1 MKQKVMEMVKNKV
14 KGIKDFYDD
23 TAMMW
28 TDEWYDNTTMMPFLK
43 KVASILPKGARVL
56 DLGCNSG
63 YETRRMKDLG
73 LVPVGL
79 DFSKKCIEIA
89 KEKNKDIDIIPDMWK
104 FELQTFFAKAA
115 GGQLPNIY
123 ETNFTEVKQCIESGY
138 SADITEAL
146 KKRGAKK
153 VCACCTHPVLSGP
166 AIERIQNSCI
176 EELVVLD
183 TVPLTEE
190 KKLEKIKVLSAADIF
205 AEAIERIYEDVSVS
219 TLFN

>member
-1 MKQKVMEMVKNKV
+1 MVKNKV

-89 KEKNKDIDIIPDMWK
+89 KEKNKDIEFVCDDMLNDLNYLGKFDSIVAIASIIHIPEENL
-104 FELQTFFAKAA
+104 ELCF
-115 GGQLPNIY
+115 
-123 ETNFTEVKQCIESGY
+123 
-138 SADITEAL
+138 
-146 KKRGAKK
+146 
-153 VCACCTHPVLSGP
+153 
-166 AIERIQNSCI
+166 
-176 EELVVLD
+176 
-183 TVPLTEE
+183 
-190 KKLEKIKVLSAADIF
+190 
-205 AEAIERIYEDVSVS
+205 ERIYDVLNDNGYLCMVVRNEVGKLDASYKTINNQDYDREVYGFS
-219 TLFN
+219 KNFIDKKMNGKFVFMEEMVAHDEHWKYYFYKKVR

>member
-1 MKQKVMEMVKNKV
+1 MVKNKV

-89 KEKNKDIDIIPDMWK
+89 KEKNKDIEFVCDDMLNDLTYLGKFDSIVAIASIIHIPEENL
-104 FELQTFFAKAA
+104 ELCF
-115 GGQLPNIY
+115 
-123 ETNFTEVKQCIESGY
+123 
-138 SADITEAL
+138 
-146 KKRGAKK
+146 
-153 VCACCTHPVLSGP
+153 
-166 AIERIQNSCI
+166 
-176 EELVVLD
+176 
-183 TVPLTEE
+183 
-190 KKLEKIKVLSAADIF
+190 
-205 AEAIERIYEDVSVS
+205 ERIYDVLNDNGYLCMVVRNEVGKLDASYKTINNQDYDREVYGFS
-219 TLFN
+219 KNFIDKKMNGKFVFMEEMVAHDEHWKYYFYKKVR

>member
-1 MKQKVMEMVKNKV
+1 MVKNRV

-79 DFSKKCIEIA
+79 DFSKKCIDIA
-89 KEKNKDIDIIPDMWK
+89 KEKNKDIEFVCDDMLNDLTYLGNFDSIVAIASIIHIPEENL
-104 FELQTFFAKAA
+104 ELCF
-115 GGQLPNIY
+115 
-123 ETNFTEVKQCIESGY
+123 
-138 SADITEAL
+138 
-146 KKRGAKK
+146 
-153 VCACCTHPVLSGP
+153 
-166 AIERIQNSCI
+166 
-176 EELVVLD
+176 
-183 TVPLTEE
+183 
-190 KKLEKIKVLSAADIF
+190 
-205 AEAIERIYEDVSVS
+205 ERIYDVLNDNGYLCMVVRNEVGKLDASYKTINNQDYDREVYGFS
-219 TLFN
+219 KDFIDKKMNRKFVFMEEMVAHDEHWKYYFYKKLGD

>member
-1 MKQKVMEMVKNKV
+1 MVKNKV

-73 LVPVGL
+73 FVPVGL

-89 KEKNKDIDIIPDMWK
+89 KEKNKDIEFVCDDMLNDLTYLGKFDGIVAIASIIHIPEENL
-104 FELQTFFAKAA
+104 ELCF
-115 GGQLPNIY
+115 
-123 ETNFTEVKQCIESGY
+123 
-138 SADITEAL
+138 
-146 KKRGAKK
+146 
-153 VCACCTHPVLSGP
+153 
-166 AIERIQNSCI
+166 
-176 EELVVLD
+176 
-183 TVPLTEE
+183 
-190 KKLEKIKVLSAADIF
+190 
-205 AEAIERIYEDVSVS
+205 ERIYDVLNDNGYLCMVVRNEVGKLDASYKTINNQDYDREVYGFS
-219 TLFN
+219 KNFIDKKMNGKFVFMEEMVAHDEHWKYYFYKKLGD